1 MNQERHI
8 KHLYWRACFGLGAAD
23 WQIKKEWSID
33 QAVDDLF
40 ESIKRAQ
47 PWVIDR
53 PVEPIRPGKMSAMAR
68 KQFNKNQRELGI
80 QLNTDW
86 MSRMSDDKGSPFLER
101 MTLFWHGHFAC
112 EPKVGFLIQQQME
125 LLRMYAL
132 GNFKDLLLGVAQD
145 PAMIRYLNNQQ
156 NKKNAPNE
164 NFARELLELF
174 TIGRGHYTEQDIKEA
189 ARAFTGWSSNLK
201 GEFVFRRF
209 QHDYDSKSFMGKTGN
224 FDGEDI
230 IDIILAKKETAYFIT
245 KKIYR
250 YFVNDQIDEQIV
262 NDLSQKLYQS
272 NYHIGDLMRHIFTS
286 DWFYKERNMGS
297 KIKSPTDLLAGIM
310 KHVQLTLAN
319 PRELL
324 KIQRGL
330 GQTLFRP
337 PNVAGWPGGKS
348 WIDNSTLMLRLSIPG
363 AIYGASDIA
372 FQLKAELE
380 KEDRQKLKKLQ
391 AKTDLKPIQNMV
403 SGLSNMDSVEQ
414 LSDYLLS
421 SKPRLSKV
429 DILKYVNKKSPETFI
444 STLCLR
450 LMTMPEYQMC

>member
-1 MNQERHI
+1 M
-8 KHLYWRACFGLGAAD
+8 
-23 WQIKKEWSID
+23 
-33 QAVDDLF
+33 
-40 ESIKRAQ
+40 
-47 PWVIDR
+47 
-53 PVEPIRPGKMSAMAR
+53 
-68 KQFNKNQRELGI
+68 
-80 QLNTDW
+80 
-86 MSRMSDDKGSPFLER
+86 
-101 MTLFWHGHFAC
+101 
-112 EPKVGFLIQQQME
+112 
-125 LLRMYAL
+125 
-132 GNFKDLLLGVAQD
+132 
-145 PAMIRYLNNQQ
+145 
-156 NKKNAPNE
+156 
-164 NFARELLELF
+164 
-174 TIGRGHYTEQDIKEA
+174 
-189 ARAFTGWSSNLK
+189 
-201 GEFVFRRF
+201 
-209 QHDYDSKSFMGKTGN
+209 
-224 FDGEDI
+224 
-230 IDIILAKKETAYFIT
+230 AKKETAYFIT